1 MYNVTNPF
9 RLINKEDVC
18 KYTQKQHDTLRNNY
32 NKIYILEGEI
42 EKYII
47 NFENIENIENII
59 KNKKDELEKINIM
72 QNAIIDFMSNY

>member
-18 KYTQKQHDTLRNNY
+18 KYTQKQHDILRNNY
-32 NKIYILEGEI
+32 NKIYILEREI
-42 EKYII
+42 EKYNI
-47 NFENIENIENII
+47 NFENIENII